1 MTELNTLKLKAP
13 ADLWKEDLA
22 AFTEELEVKWI
33 FFFFAFG
40 LFYTKHLTIAL
51 YDEIRFSH
59 YKENPYLKI
68 NISVRLVICKVINAY
83 LCVCI

>member
-1 MTELNTLKLKAP
+1 M
-13 ADLWKEDLA
+13 DL
-22 AFTEELEVKWI
+22 
-33 FFFFAFG
+33 FFFAFG

-59 YKENPYLKI
+59 YKDYNRIISAYLKI